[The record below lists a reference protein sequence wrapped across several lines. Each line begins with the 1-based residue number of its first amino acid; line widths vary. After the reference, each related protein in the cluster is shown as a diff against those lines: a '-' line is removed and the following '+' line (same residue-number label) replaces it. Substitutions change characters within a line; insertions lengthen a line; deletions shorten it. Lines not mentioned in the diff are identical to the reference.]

1 MSVPDPH
8 TFGPEGPAAPERA
21 RRVVVLIADLMFV
34 SKVREALKGTGLE
47 PVTVSSREALG
58 DALAGPAALLI
69 ADLGE
74 TKTAPIDAIRM
85 AKERG
90 IAVLAYG
97 SHVDAEALA
106 AGRRAGADT
115 VVPRSV
121 FAASLAPLI
130 QELVGAGDA
139 D

>member
-1 MSVPDPH
+1 MSAADSH
-8 TFGPEGPAAPERA
+8 TFGPEGPLGPKPA
-21 RRVVVLIADLMFV
+21 RRAVVLITDLMFG
-34 SKVREALKGTGLE
+34 SKVRETLKGTGME
-47 PVTVSSREALG
+47 PVFVSSREALAT
-58 DALAGPAALLI
+58 ALAGPAALLI

-74 TKTAPIDAIRM
+74 AQVPPIDAIRM

-97 SHVDAEALA
+97 SHVDAEALE

-121 FAASLAPLI
+121 FSASLAELI
-130 QELVGAGDA
+130 RDLVGAGGPD
-139 D
+139 